1 MDKYFVYDSYYIFK
15 CLGLKLLI
23 FLVQICGDVEQH
35 VTSADHNFDQRYVYK
50 YF

>member
-23 FLVQICGDVEQH
+23 LFLVQICGDVEQH
-35 VTSADHNFDQRYVYK
+35 VISADHN
-50 YF
+50 